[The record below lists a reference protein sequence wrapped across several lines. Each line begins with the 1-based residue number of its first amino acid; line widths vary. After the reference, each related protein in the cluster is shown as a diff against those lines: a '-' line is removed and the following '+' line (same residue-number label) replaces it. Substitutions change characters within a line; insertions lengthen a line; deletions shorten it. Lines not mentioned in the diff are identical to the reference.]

1 MEKKILVQYTY
12 NGKNKNKNNIYQCD
26 KFRHRAFH
34 LRRLAGNVAGKL
46 GKRLFTLP
54 QPPGGDVLSINDNS
68 GNAGDTGFA
77 G

>member
-1 MEKKILVQYTY
+1 MLQHGCSSRCPPTS
-12 NGKNKNKNNIYQCD
+12 G
-26 KFRHRAFH
+26 AFH
-34 LRRLAGNVAGKL
+34 LRRLAGNVASKL